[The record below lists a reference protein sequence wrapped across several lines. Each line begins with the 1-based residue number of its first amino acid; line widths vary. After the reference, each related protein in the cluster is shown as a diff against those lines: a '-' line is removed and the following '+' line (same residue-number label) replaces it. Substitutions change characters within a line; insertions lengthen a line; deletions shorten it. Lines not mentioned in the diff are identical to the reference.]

1 VSNELLIGILMA
13 LAVIAVAAGA
23 MAAYVRVR
31 TPGAA
36 SPETNQPAVVDA
48 EATHSAAKWK
58 EGHQHPTAATRK
70 TAFKAMARWYA
81 GKRCAIC
88 GRDIA
93 PLSHFGPEPGL
104 MGAASPNVTVAW
116 TDVPADQ
123 LPTMLETHLPVCS
136 SCHLMTWFQHEHPD
150 LVVDRHR
157 TQETD
162 TIVH

>member
-23 MAAYVRVR
+23 MAAYARIR
-31 TPGAA
+31 TRSAS
-36 SPETNQPAVVDA
+36 SPETNQPMV
-48 EATHSAAKWK
+48 EAQSTYPAADVKD
-58 EGHQHPTAATRK
+58 GPQHATAATRK
-70 TAFKAMARWYA
+70 AGFKAMARWYA

-88 GRDIA
+88 TRDIA

-116 TDVPADQ
+116 TDVPSDQ
-123 LPTMLETHLPVCS
+123 LPAMLETHLPVCS
-136 SCHLMTWFQHEHPD
+136 SCHLMSWFQHEHPD

>member
-31 TPGAA
+31 TRSVT
-36 SPETNQPAVVDA
+36 SPATSQPAIDA
-48 EATHSAAKWK
+48 EAAQSAADRKD
-58 EGHQHPTAATRK
+58 GHAPASTRK
-70 TAFKAMARWYA
+70 VAFRAMARWYA

>member
-1 VSNELLIGILMA
+1 VSNQLVIGILMA
-13 LAVIAVAAGA
+13 LAVITVAAGA
-23 MAAYVRVR
+23 MAAYVRLR
-31 TPGAA
+31 TRSATA
-36 SPETNQPAVVDA
+36 PETSQPAIEA
-48 EATHSAAKWK
+48 EAAQSAADRKD
-58 EGHQHPTAATRK
+58 GHHHAPASSRK
-70 TAFKAMARWYA
+70 VAFRAMARWYA

-157 TQETD
+157 IQEND